1 VARPLDTIS
10 EGGVTSQRLRRP
22 TLYYGWVIIATLG
35 ITEMTSWGVLYY
47 AFSVILTPLQTEL
60 GWSQSTITG
69 AFSLAILASGLAAVP
84 IGRWLDRYG
93 PRLIMTAGSC
103 AGVLLVLAWSR
114 VHTIFGFYLVWFF
127 IGITSAALFYEPAF
141 TVTANWFRQKRAQA
155 LTLLTFGGGLA
166 SVVFV
171 PLTEWLVRH
180 EGWRPALLWLALIL
194 ALVTIPLHALILRR
208 HPSDMG
214 ALPDGYSSAG
224 SSPAS
229 HLLLAE
235 RAVTVQSAVRERA
248 FWWLSLAFSCSIF
261 AAISVSVYLIPYLTS
276 RGFSTPF
283 AAAALALMGGSQI
296 PGRLV
301 FTPLGN
307 RFSRRLLT
315 AVLFAMQVVAL
326 LVLIASPTQYGVVI
340 FAILFGSGAGA
351 SSPARAA
358 LLAERYGARHYGTIN
373 GIQAM
378 VLTMAKAIGPI
389 GMGALSMATGDYGL
403 FWWAL
408 TGMAVVAVTAML
420 LVGSENKVAPREP
433 NE

>member
-1 VARPLDTIS
+1 MP
-10 EGGVTSQRLRRP
+10 GLRRP
-22 TLYYGWVIIATLG
+22 AFYYGWVIIATLG

-47 AFSVILTPLQTEL
+47 AFSVILTPLQAEL
-60 GWSQSTITG
+60 GWSRSTITG
-69 AFSLAILASGLAAVP
+69 AFSLAILASGLAAIP

-103 AGVLLVLAWSR
+103 AGVALVLAWSR
-114 VHTIFGFYLVWFF
+114 VSTVFGFYLLWLL

-171 PLTEWLVRH
+171 PLTEWLVRYY
-180 EGWRPALLWLALIL
+180 GWRPALLWLALIL
-194 ALVTIPLHALILRR
+194 AIITIPLHALVLRR
-208 HPSDMG
+208 HPSDVG
-214 ALPDGYSSAG
+214 ALPDGDSSTIL
-224 SSPAS
+224 SSQNHP
-229 HLLLAE
+229 LLAE
-235 RAVTVQSAVRERA
+235 QPVTVQTAIRERA

-283 AAAALALMGGSQI
+283 AAAALALLGGSQI

-315 AVLFAMQVVAL
+315 AVLFGMQVIAL
-326 LVLIASPTQYGVVI
+326 LILIATPTQQGVII

-358 LLAERYGARHYGTIN
+358 LLAERYGAGHYGTIN
-373 GIQAM
+373 GVQAM
-378 VLTMAKAIGPI
+378 VLTLAKAVGPV
-389 GMGALSMATGDYGL
+389 GMGVLSMATGGYDL
-403 FWWAL
+403 FWWTL
-408 TGMAVVAVTAML
+408 TAIAAVAVTAML
-420 LVGSENKVAPREP
+420 LVGRENKVTYRERSG
-433 NE
+433 